1 MELKQKLEIGQLPG
15 KKSSELAARRAA
27 AVAPGVASVMPIY
40 AKSQGGGV
48 LVDEDGNSLIDL
60 GSGIAVTT
68 VGGANERVVDRIT
81 KQAQLLTHTCFM
93 VTPYE
98 SYVKVCENLNRLTPG
113 SFPKTSALFNSGAEA
128 VENAIKAAR
137 VYTGKSAIAAFDY
150 GYHGRTNLTLALT
163 AKSAPYKGGFGPFAP
178 DIYRFNS
185 SHPFRD
191 GMDGTEAANKA
202 IADIERQV
210 QAKHLA
216 ALIIEPIHGEGG
228 FVVPGK
234 GFLKELETWCR
245 ENGVV
250 FIADEVQTGFARTGQ
265 WFASESE
272 QIEPDIIITAK
283 GIAGGM
289 PLSGITGRK
298 EIMEAIGPGGLGGTY
313 GGNPLSCEAAIA
325 VVEEIEENNYLERAI
340 QIGELIKSR
349 LEKIQASNPQLADIR
364 GRGAMMAA
372 EFFNIEKGVPDAAL
386 TGKIAS
392 GAREKG
398 LVLLTCGMDGNVIR
412 FLPPLSISDQL
423 LNQAFDILEEV
434 VAECV
439 LDMELIAQSR

>member
-1 MELKQKLEIGQLPG
+1 MELEQKLEVGQLPG

-68 VGGANERVVDRIT
+68 VGGANKRVVERIS
-81 KQAQLLTHTCFM
+81 KQVEHLTHTCFM

-113 SFPKTSALFNSGAEA
+113 NFPKTSALFNSGAEA

-137 VYTGKSAIAAFDY
+137 VFTGRSAIAAFDY

-178 DIYRFNS
+178 DVYRFNS

-191 GMDGTEAANKA
+191 GLSGTEAASKA
-202 IADIERQV
+202 IADIERQI

-216 ALIIEPIHGEGG
+216 AVIIEPIHGEGG
-228 FVVPGK
+228 FVVPGE
-234 GFLKELETWCR
+234 GFLKQLSSWCK
-245 ENGVV
+245 ENEVV

-265 WFASESE
+265 WFASENE

-313 GGNPLSCEAAIA
+313 GGNPLSCEAALA
-325 VVEEIEENNYLERAI
+325 VVEEIEENDYLQRATE
-340 QIGELIKSR
+340 IGELIRSR
-349 LEKIQASNPQLADIR
+349 LQIIQASHPQLADIR

-372 EFFNIEKGVPDAAL
+372 EFFNLEKGAPDPEL

-392 GAREKG
+392 IARERG
-398 LVLLTCGMDGNVIR
+398 LVLLTCGLDGNVIR
-412 FLPPLSISDQL
+412 FLPPLSISNQL
-423 LNQAFDILEEV
+423 LNQAFDILEV
-434 VAECV
+434 VISECIRERESV
-439 LDMELIAQSR
+439 TPSS

>member
-1 MELKQKLEIGQLPG
+1 
-15 KKSSELAARRAA
+15 
-27 AVAPGVASVMPIY
+27 MPIY

-48 LVDEDGNSLIDL
+48 LIDEDGNSLIDL

-68 VGGANERVVDRIT
+68 VGGANKKVVERIT
-81 KQAQLLTHTCFM
+81 KQAEHLTHTCFM

-98 SYVKVCENLNRLTPG
+98 SYVKVCENLNKLTPG
-113 SFPKTSALFNSGAEA
+113 DFPKTSALFNSGAEA

-137 VYTGKSAIAAFDY
+137 VYTGRSAIAAFDY

-191 GMDGTEAANKA
+191 GLSGTEAAEKA
-202 IADIERQV
+202 IADIERQI
-210 QAKHLA
+210 QAQHLA
-216 ALIIEPIHGEGG
+216 AVIIEPIHGEGG

-234 GFLKELETWCR
+234 GFLRALADWCQA
-245 ENGVV
+245 NGVL
-250 FIADEVQTGFARTGQ
+250 FIADEVQTGFARTGH
-265 WFASESE
+265 WFASENE
-272 QIEPDIIITAK
+272 EIEPDIIITAK

-298 EIMEAIGPGGLGGTY
+298 EIMEAMGPGGLGGTY

-325 VVEEIEENNYLERAI
+325 VVEEIEENNYLDRAKA
-340 QIGELIKSR
+340 IGEIIRAR
-349 LEKIQASNPQLADIR
+349 LERIQLAHPELSDIR
-364 GRGAMMAA
+364 GRGAMIAA
-372 EFFNIEKGVPDAAL
+372 EFFNVEKGQPDAAI
-386 TGKIAS
+386 TAKIAS
-392 GAREKG
+392 AARAQG

-412 FLPPLSISDQL
+412 FLPPLSITDEL
-423 LNQAFDILEEV
+423 LEQAFDILEDIVDETLRTEEL
-434 VAECV
+434 VA
-439 LDMELIAQSR
+439 STN

>member
-1 MELKQKLEIGQLPG
+1 MEIKQQLSMESFPG
-15 KKSSELAARRAA
+15 SKSAALAKRRSE

-48 LVDEDGNSLIDL
+48 LIDEDGNSLIDL

-68 VGGANERVVDRIT
+68 VGGANERVVRRIT
-81 KQAQLLTHTCFM
+81 EKAEHLTHTCFM

-98 SYVKVCENLNRLTPG
+98 SYVQVCENLNRLTPG
-113 SFPKTSALFNSGAEA
+113 NFAKTSALFNSGAEA

-137 VYTGKSAIAAFDY
+137 VYSGKSAIAAFDY

-191 GMDGTEAANKA
+191 GLDGETAARHA
-202 IADIERQV
+202 IADIERQI

-216 ALIIEPIHGEGG
+216 AVIIEPIHGEGG
-228 FVVPGK
+228 FIVPGA
-234 GFLKELETWCR
+234 GFLKSLADWCK

-250 FIADEVQTGFARTGQ
+250 FIADEVQTGFARTGS
-265 WFASESE
+265 WFASEHE
-272 QIEPDIIITAK
+272 GIEPDIIVTAK

-289 PLSGITGRK
+289 PLSAITGRK

-313 GGNPLSCEAAIA
+313 GGNPISCEAAIA
-325 VVEEIEENNYLERAI
+325 VVEEIEEKNYLSRASEI
-340 QIGELIKSR
+340 EEILKRRLRKLQSLDSR
-349 LEKIQASNPQLADIR
+349 VVDIR
-364 GRGAMMAA
+364 GRGAMVAA
-372 EFFNIEKGVPDAAL
+372 EFFDAEKNTPDAAI
-386 TGKIAS
+386 TGKIATE
-392 GAREKG
+392 ARSRG
-398 LVLLTCGMDGNVIR
+398 IILLTCGMDGNVIR
-412 FLPPLSISDQL
+412 FLPPLSISNEL
-423 LNQAFDILEEV
+423 LEQAFDILEEII
-434 VAECV
+434 EN
-439 LDMELIAQSR
+439 LNQD

>member
-1 MELKQKLEIGQLPG
+1 MELDQKLETGQLPG
-15 KKSSELAARRAA
+15 KKSTELAARRAA

-48 LVDEDGNSLIDL
+48 LIDEDGNSLIDL

-68 VGGANERVVDRIT
+68 VGGANKRVVERVI
-81 KQAQLLTHTCFM
+81 KQAEHLTHTCFM

-98 SYVKVCENLNRLTPG
+98 SYIKVCENLNRLTPG
-113 SFPKTSALFNSGAEA
+113 DFPKTSALFNSGAEA

-137 VYTGKSAIAAFDY
+137 VYTGRSAIAAFDY

-191 GMDGTEAANKA
+191 GMTGTEAATKA
-202 IADIERQV
+202 IADIERQI
-210 QAKHLA
+210 QSKHLA
-216 ALIIEPIHGEGG
+216 AVIIEPIHGEGG
-228 FVVPGK
+228 FVVPGE
-234 GFLKELETWCR
+234 GFLKQLSNWCKD
-245 ENGVV
+245 NGVL

-265 WFASESE
+265 WFASENE

-298 EIMEAIGPGGLGGTY
+298 EIMDAIGPGGLGGTY

-325 VVEEIEENNYLERAI
+325 VVEEIEENNYLERAME
-340 QIGELIKSR
+340 IGEIIKAR
-349 LEKIQASNPQLADIR
+349 LEKIQLAHPELADIR

-372 EFFNIEKGVPDAAL
+372 EFFDLEKGLPDSAI

-392 GAREKG
+392 AARARG
-398 LVLLTCGMDGNVIR
+398 LILLTCGMDGNVIR
-412 FLPPLSISDQL
+412 FLPPLSISNQL

-434 VAECV
+434 VEES
-439 LDMELIAQSR
+439 LENTELVGSP